1 MKHSRVCRVDAE
13 PVARLQH
20 VGVVTGPEDL
30 LLATLPLGLVDG
42 IDPVLDLHDQAP
54 VLGDRPWEVGIVK
67 QALRLLKRHRPVLA
81 VAAIELVGLLVA
93 VDVELDA
100 RPRGLQTRDEA
111 AVGAPVIRPVLPAVD
126 KVARI

>member
-1 MKHSRVCRVDAE
+1 MKHLRLRRVDAE
-13 PVARLQH
+13 PVTRLQH

-42 IDPVLDLHDQAP
+42 VDPVLDLHDQAP
-54 VLGDRPWEVGIVK
+54 VLGDRPREVGIVK
-67 QALRLLKRHRPVLA
+67 QALRLLQRHRPVLA
-81 VAAIELVGLLVA
+81 VAAVELVGLLVA

-111 AVGAPVIRPVLPAVD
+111 AVGAPVVGPVLLAVD
-126 KVARI
+126 EVARI